1 MWTLKKDWRNIGMQT
16 DYHKE
21 VNYFALYDLE
31 SYEFTYTT
39 TEGVRE
45 CTTTGTFK
53 LPILI
58 SKMWATKLLGES
70 PAIKIKGAEVTETF
84 DQDIVSQFM
93 EGVEG
98 IMGIGRIFVNPFMN
112 KRGELNYDIIVEDR
126 DNVKFYEE
134 DDELLYLSYNK
145 SQLMVED
152 GEIRSRSVVYEH
164 TFENGAYF
172 LRKYVVG
179 TDRQRQYLD
188 GFDGTRPISKDKM
201 LPFKVDL
208 NLSSTGMAKPVWA
221 NTYMLIVD
229 VYNTYTLMNGVME
242 RLVPVVALPAPMA
255 ERGRNSAKLIGD
267 SSKLFVKIPGLIQ
280 DWKPEYFGGGYN
292 PEPYAKQMDIVLSVI
307 SEHCGLGHRA
317 LSYDQ
322 ELGILK
328 TATEV
333 TYSNNDK
340 MINKSLL
347 DKTVNE
353 FIKKLLSSYY
363 YMKNNVWLRPKE
375 IEITNEDSVYNSRAE
390 YVQQLQYDVGQGIIT
405 KEFYLQEV
413 YPDQNVEDIINVSNP
428 EDDLEFMG

>member
-1 MWTLKKDWRNIGMQT
+1 MQKDYRK
-16 DYHKE
+16 D

-31 SYEFTYTT
+31 SYEFSYTT
-39 TEGVRE
+39 TDGVTE

-70 PAIKIKGAEVTETF
+70 PAIKIKGTEVNESF
-84 DQDIVSQFM
+84 DQDIISQFM

-98 IMGIGRIFVNPFMN
+98 IMGIGRIFVNPYMN
-112 KRGELNYDIIVEDR
+112 KNGELNYDIIIEDR

-134 DDELLYLSYNK
+134 NDELLYLKYTK
-145 SQLMVED
+145 SELMIED
-152 GEIRSRSVVYEH
+152 GQIRSKSVVYEH

-188 GFDGTRPISKDKM
+188 GFDGSNPISKEKM

-208 NLSSTGMAKPVWA
+208 NLSFTGLAKPVWA

-229 VYNTYTLMNGVME
+229 VYNTYTLMNGVKE
-242 RLVPVVALPAPMA
+242 RLVPMIALPAPLA
-255 ERGRNSAKLIGD
+255 KRGPNNAKIIGNA
-267 SSKLFVKIPGLIQ
+267 SKVFVQIPGLNQ
-280 DWKPEYFGGGYN
+280 QLKPEYFGGGYN
-292 PEPYAKQMDIVLSVI
+292 PEPYIKDMDVALSMI

-340 MINKSLL
+340 LINKSLL

-353 FIKKLLSSYY
+353 FVKKLLSSYY
-363 YMKNNVWLRPKE
+363 YMKENAWLTSKE

-390 YVQQLQYDVGQGIIT
+390 YVQQLQYDLGQGVIT

-413 YPDQNVEDIINVSNP
+413 YPDQNVDDIINQGNP
-428 EDDLEFMG
+428 EDDLEPMH